1 MTDTASPP
9 TPAAATDAADD
20 RVSVLIIDDHP
31 LFRRGV
37 RQLLGLDPRF
47 AVIGEAASGADG
59 IALAKAHDPDLILL
73 DLNMKGM
80 NGLEALRQLRDDG
93 IEGRIILLTVS
104 NAAEDLMAAIRA
116 GSDGYI
122 LKDNDPE
129 DILRMICQAMD
140 GQNVIS
146 PELASLLATALRDES
161 ISGQR
166 RDAHLTERENAILKC
181 LAAGM
186 SNKLIAR
193 ELDIMES
200 TVKVH
205 IRNLLKKLKFRS
217 RVEAAVWAV
226 ANLPG

>member
-1 MTDTASPP
+1 MSEKT
-9 TPAAATDAADD
+9 
-20 RVSVLIIDDHP
+20 RVLIIDDHP

-37 RQLLGLDPRF
+37 SQLLGLADNF
-47 AVIGEAASGADG
+47 EVVGEAASGQEG
-59 IALAKAHDPDLILL
+59 IELARRLDPDLILL

-80 NGLEALRQLRDDG
+80 GGLETLGTLRDMEVDA
-93 IEGRIILLTVS
+93 RIILITVS
-104 NAAEDLMAAIRA
+104 NAPEDLVAAIRA

-122 LKDNDPE
+122 LKDNEPDE
-129 DILRMICQAMD
+129 ILRLIEAAMH
-140 GQNVIS
+140 GQTAIS
-146 PELASLLATALRDES
+146 PELTSLLASALREERVVE
-161 ISGQR
+161 QR
-166 RDAHLTERENAILKC
+166 SHASLTERESAILKC

-186 SNKLIAR
+186 SNKLIGR

-226 ANLPG
+226 ANGLG

>member
-1 MTDTASPP
+1 MTDKT
-9 TPAAATDAADD
+9 
-20 RVSVLIIDDHP
+20 RVLIIDDHP

-37 RQLLGLDPRF
+37 SQLLELNQGFEL
-47 AVIGEAASGADG
+47 VGEAASGQEG
-59 IALAKAHDPDLILL
+59 IDLPKQLDPDLILL

-80 NGLEALRQLRDDG
+80 SGLETLSTMRDLEIDA
-93 IEGRIILLTVS
+93 RIILITVS
-104 NAAEDLMAAIRA
+104 NAPEDLVAAIRA

-122 LKDNDPE
+122 LKDNDPD
-129 DILRMICQAMD
+129 DILKLIDAAMH
-140 GQNVIS
+140 GQTAIS
-146 PELASLLATALRDES
+146 PELTSLLATALREERVLE
-161 ISGQR
+161 QR
-166 RDAHLTERENAILKC
+166 NHASLTERENAILKC
-181 LAAGM
+181 LAAGK

-226 ANLPG
+226 AHGLG

>member
-1 MTDTASPP
+1 MTDKT
-9 TPAAATDAADD
+9 
-20 RVSVLIIDDHP
+20 RVLIIDDHP

-37 RQLLGLDPRF
+37 SQLLELNQGF
-47 AVIGEAASGADG
+47 ALVGEAASGQEG
-59 IALAKAHDPDLILL
+59 IDLAKQLDPDLILL

-80 NGLEALRQLRDDG
+80 SGLETLSTMRDLEIDA
-93 IEGRIILLTVS
+93 RIILITVS
-104 NAAEDLMAAIRA
+104 NSPEDLVAAIRA

-122 LKDNDPE
+122 LKDNDPD
-129 DILRMICQAMD
+129 DILKLIDDAMH
-140 GQNVIS
+140 GQTAIS
-146 PELASLLATALRDES
+146 PELTSLLATALREERVLE
-161 ISGQR
+161 QR
-166 RDAHLTERENAILKC
+166 NHASLTERENAILKC
-181 LAAGM
+181 LAAGK

-226 ANLPG
+226 AHGLG

>member
-1 MTDTASPP
+1 MSEA
-9 TPAAATDAADD
+9 TPEKT
-20 RVSVLIIDDHP
+20 RVLVIDDHP

-37 RQLLGLDPRF
+37 CQLLALEDSF
-47 AVIGEAASGADG
+47 EVIGEAAGGQEG
-59 IALAKAHDPDLILL
+59 IELTKLHAPDLILL
-73 DLNMKGM
+73 DLNMKGID
-80 NGLEALRQLRDDG
+80 GLETLRTLRDMGCDA
-93 IEGRIILLTVS
+93 RIILLTVS
-104 NAAEDLMAAIRA
+104 NTPEDLIAAIRA

-129 DILRMICQAMD
+129 EILKMISDAML
-140 GQNVIS
+140 GQTVIS
-146 PELASLLATALRDES
+146 PELTSLLASALREES
-161 ISGQR
+161 LTEGRHHTS
-166 RDAHLTERENAILKC
+166 LTERENAILKC
-181 LAAGM
+181 LSAGM

-226 ANLPG
+226 ANPHG

>member
-1 MTDTASPP
+1 MSDT
-9 TPAAATDAADD
+9 T
-20 RVSVLIIDDHP
+20 RVLIIDDHP

-37 RQLLGLDPRF
+37 IQLLALAPAPGF
-47 AVIGEAASGADG
+47 TVVGEAASGQEG
-59 IALAKAHDPDLILL
+59 IELARRLDPDLILL
-73 DLNMKGM
+73 DLNMKGIS
-80 NGLEALRQLRDDG
+80 GLETLRTMRDLEIDA
-93 IEGRIILLTVS
+93 RIILVTVS
-104 NAAEDLMAAIRA
+104 DAPDDLIAAIRA

-122 LKDNDPE
+122 LKDNDPD
-129 DILRMICQAMD
+129 DILRLIDSAMH
-140 GQNVIS
+140 GQTAIS
-146 PELASLLATALRDES
+146 PELTSLLASALREES
-161 ISGQR
+161 VVEQR
-166 RDAHLTERENAILKC
+166 SHAGLTEREASILKC

-226 ANLPG
+226 ANQIS

>member
-1 MTDTASPP
+1 MPDNT
-9 TPAAATDAADD
+9 
-20 RVSVLIIDDHP
+20 RVLIIDDHP
-31 LFRRGV
+31 LFRKGLS
-37 RQLLGLDPRF
+37 QLLALSGSF
-47 AVIGEAASGADG
+47 EVIAEAASGQEG
-59 IALAKAHDPDLILL
+59 IELARSLDPDLILL

-80 NGLEALRQLRDDG
+80 NGLETLRTMRDLEIDA
-93 IEGRIILLTVS
+93 RIILITVS
-104 NAAEDLMAAIRA
+104 DAPEDLIAAIRA

-122 LKDNDPE
+122 LKDNDPD
-129 DILRMICQAMD
+129 DILRLIDSAMH
-140 GQNVIS
+140 GKNAIS
-146 PELASLLATALRDES
+146 PELTSLLATALREETVVE
-161 ISGQR
+161 QR
-166 RDAHLTERENAILKC
+166 SQASLTERETAILKC

-226 ANLPG
+226 GNQIH

>member
-1 MTDTASPP
+1 
-9 TPAAATDAADD
+9 
-20 RVSVLIIDDHP
+20 
-31 LFRRGV
+31 
-37 RQLLGLDPRF
+37 
-47 AVIGEAASGADG
+47 
-59 IALAKAHDPDLILL
+59 
-73 DLNMKGM
+73 
-80 NGLEALRQLRDDG
+80 
-93 IEGRIILLTVS
+93 
-104 NAAEDLMAAIRA
+104 MAAIRA

-129 DILRMICQAMD
+129 DILRMISNVMQ

-146 PELASLLATALRDES
+146 PELTSLLTCALREES
-161 ISGQR
+161 VTENRNHAS
-166 RDAHLTERENAILKC
+166 LTERETAILKC
-181 LAAGM
+181 LSAGM

-226 ANLPG
+226 ANQLP

>member
-1 MTDTASPP
+1 MTDKT
-9 TPAAATDAADD
+9 
-20 RVSVLIIDDHP
+20 RVLIIDDHP

-37 RQLLGLDPRF
+37 SQLLELNQGFEL
-47 AVIGEAASGADG
+47 VGEAASGQEG
-59 IALAKAHDPDLILL
+59 IDLAKQLDPDLILL

-80 NGLEALRQLRDDG
+80 SGLETLSTMRDLEIDA
-93 IEGRIILLTVS
+93 RIILITVS
-104 NAAEDLMAAIRA
+104 NAPEDLVAAIRA

-122 LKDNDPE
+122 LKDNDPD
-129 DILRMICQAMD
+129 DILKLIDDAMH
-140 GQNVIS
+140 GQTAIS
-146 PELASLLATALRDES
+146 PELTSLLATALREERVLE
-161 ISGQR
+161 QR
-166 RDAHLTERENAILKC
+166 NHASLTERENAILKC
-181 LAAGM
+181 LAAGK

-226 ANLPG
+226 AHGLG

>member
-1 MTDTASPP
+1 MTDPNEP
-9 TPAAATDAADD
+9 I
-20 RVSVLIIDDHP
+20 RVLIIDDHP

-37 RQLLGLDPRF
+37 RQLLALETAF
-47 AVIGEAASGADG
+47 TVIGEAAAGQEG
-59 IALAKAHDPDLILL
+59 IELAKLHAPDLILL

-80 NGLEALRQLRDDG
+80 DGLETLRTLRDLG
-93 IEGRIILLTVS
+93 CEARIVMLTVS
-104 NAAEDLMAAIRA
+104 NAPEDLMAAIRA
-116 GSDGYI
+116 GADGYV

-129 DILRMICQAMD
+129 EILRMVCNVMD
-140 GQNVIS
+140 GQTSIS
-146 PELASLLATALRDES
+146 PELASLLAGAIREES
-161 ISGQR
+161 LSETR
-166 RDAHLTERENAILKC
+166 SHANLTERELAILKC

-186 SNKLIAR
+186 SNKLIGR

-226 ANLPG
+226 SHQLQ

>member
-1 MTDTASPP
+1 MSEST
-9 TPAAATDAADD
+9 
-20 RVSVLIIDDHP
+20 RVLIIDDHP

-37 RQLLGLDPRF
+37 SQLLGLEPGF
-47 AVIGEAASGADG
+47 SIVGEAASGQEG
-59 IALAKAHDPDLILL
+59 IALAKELEPDLILL

-80 NGLEALRQLRDDG
+80 NGIETLRAMRDAD
-93 IEGRIILLTVS
+93 IDARIIILTVS
-104 NAAEDLMAAIRA
+104 NAPEDLIAAIRA

-122 LKDNDPE
+122 LKDNDPA
-129 DILRMICQAMD
+129 DMLHLICDAMQ
-140 GQNVIS
+140 GQTAIS
-146 PELASLLATALRDES
+146 PELTSLLASALRQES
-161 ISGQR
+161 VVETRSH
-166 RDAHLTERENAILKC
+166 ASLTERETAILKC
-181 LAAGM
+181 LAVGK

-226 ANLPG
+226 ANQIS